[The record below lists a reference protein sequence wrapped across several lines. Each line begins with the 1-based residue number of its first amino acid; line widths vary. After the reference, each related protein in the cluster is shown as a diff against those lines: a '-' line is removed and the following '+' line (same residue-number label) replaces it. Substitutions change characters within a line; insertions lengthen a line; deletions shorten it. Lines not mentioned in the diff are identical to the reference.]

1 MANEYFYFLPI
12 AETWEILWNYSIGAF
27 HWQNVSMSK
36 NTDLPLLSGE
46 KKNPGPRVFCWQSC
60 YYPAACGPGSIPCCI
75 FFFFLR
81 WGKFSLTGEVH
92 SYHKLQDTLLL
103 SLSGLLLFD
112 LLAQKQLSIPLFK
125 CPQNEEDKPPNRQNN
140 NFHWGEKI
148 NILPISSSYCP
159 QHICKTVCPE

>member
-1 MANEYFYFLPI
+1 MSISTSYQLLRLGKYF
-12 AETWEILWNYSIGAF
+12 EIIVLGLSIGKMFLWAKTQTF
-27 HWQNVSMSK
+27 LFCQ
-36 NTDLPLLSGE
+36 E
-46 KKNPGPRVFCWQSC
+46 KKKTQALEYSAGSLVIILLPVGLALFHAVF
-60 YYPAACGPGSIPCCI
+60 

>member
-27 HWQNVSMSK
+27 HWENVSLSK

-46 KKNPGPRVFCWQSC
+46 KPHALEYSAGSLVILLLPSGLAVFHTV
-60 YYPAACGPGSIPCCI
+60 
-75 FFFFLR
+75 FFFR

-92 SYHKLQDTLLL
+92 SYHKLQGTLLL
-103 SLSGLLLFD
+103 SRSGVLLFD
-112 LLAQKQLSIPLFK
+112 LLAQKRLSIPLFK
-125 CPQNEEDKPPNRQNN
+125 CPQHEEDKPPNQQNN
-140 NFHWGEKI
+140 NFHLGGKI
-148 NILPISSSYCP
+148 YILPILSSYCP